1 MSALRKKSAEEAA
14 GRAKQSEGNGV
25 PFEMA
30 YERLRDSAPKVF
42 ADPRVRSM
50 GIGKHASRYGYRV
63 VRNSAIITPERAL
76 QFQAEIRPESLGV
89 PVTYVDTPH
98 EVEHHV
104 KVPHS
109 GPGSPTVGSHVLE
122 QGRFRP
128 LFSGLQIENY
138 DDDIRTNVIGKG
150 YIVVGTLGCFV
161 KLADGSA
168 AVLSNNH
175 VLAGEN
181 RGQKGSDRILQ
192 AGSGSFTQNDLI
204 ATLQDFV
211 AVQPSPPNA
220 SVAAGNVVLNQVD
233 AGVAAVANGTSFGQG
248 YHPSRSLTVPASS
261 ASPKVGDKV
270 FKVGRT
276 TGLTYGEI
284 TDIATIV
291 GPVVYDPGPCWFQG
305 SLTIEGDNGT
315 MFSDKG
321 DSGSAIVRTNGE
333 IVGLLYAGNGKQ
345 TYACTIDSVFQAL
358 SCTLY

>member
-1 MSALRKKSAEEAA
+1 MTTLRSRSAEEATSVA
-14 GRAKQSEGNGV
+14 RHSSADGV

-30 YERLRDSAPKVF
+30 CERLRDSASKIF
-42 ADPRVRSM
+42 ADPRVRSL
-50 GIGKHASRYGYRV
+50 GIGRHGGRYGYRV
-63 VRNSAIITPERAL
+63 VRNSAIITPESSLVGAVM
-76 QFQAEIRPESLGV
+76 PESLGV
-89 PVTYVDTPH
+89 PVTYVNTPH
-98 EVEHHV
+98 EVETHV
-104 KVPHS
+104 LVPHS

-128 LFSGLQIENY
+128 VFSGLQIENY
-138 DDDIRTNVIGKG
+138 DDDVRTKVINNG

-168 AVLSNNH
+168 ALLSNNH
-175 VLAGEN
+175 VVAGEN
-181 RGQKGSDRILQ
+181 RGLKGTDRMLQ
-192 AGSGSFTQNDLI
+192 SGSASFVQGDLV
-204 ATLQDFV
+204 ATLKDFI

-220 SVAAGNVVLNQVD
+220 SVVAGNVVYNDVD
-233 AGVAAVANGTSFGQG
+233 AGIASMDSSASFRQG
-248 YHPSRSLTVPASS
+248 FHSSRSLVVPTGMS
-261 ASPKVGDKV
+261 SPKVGDKV

-291 GPVVYDPGPCWFQG
+291 GPVSYDPGSCWFRG

-333 IVGLLYAGNGKQ
+333 IVGLLYAGNGTQ
-345 TYACTIDSVFQAL
+345 TYACPIDSVFQAL
-358 SCTLY
+358 TCTLY